1 MGLSDAQASAGL
13 RWAVVGGAAL
23 LLLAGLGNVGAWAPD
38 EPRYLQ
44 VAEEL
49 RTAGRGP
56 SDWVL
61 LHLNGEV
68 YDQKPPLYF
77 WLAAAIGAP
86 RGHVSEIAARLPS
99 GLAGIALVA
108 LTLALGTRL
117 FGGRVGVLGAAL
129 LLTCFEFARNARR
142 VQLDVLL
149 ALCETVALVCF
160 WRIDRGIGTRGWPLF
175 GLHAALGL
183 AVLTKGPVGFLVPVL
198 VMAGYLAWERRLGE
212 LPRLLPAW
220 GLLLSL
226 GPALAWLAAAAALA
240 PSGFAGDMVGSNIL
254 ARFFTGTSHVRP
266 FYYYLDTYPLD
277 CLPWTLLWPAVF
289 VAGRQVFR
297 GSSAP
302 EAREPERRRAW
313 RFLLAWVGASL
324 VFFSLSSGKRGL
336 YLLPTFPAMALLCA
350 DSLVRLLAGR
360 ARMPRGL
367 ATLAAVMGLLF
378 GLLGLEFALAAGT
391 GGSLLLTIPSLGE
404 RAAEWLGDVN
414 RPLLLAFGCALVGI
428 AALAVVGWMVLVRHH
443 AAPLLRVGV
452 VVAAVAAIELATFTL
467 LFPALDPLRSA
478 RPIAVAAAA
487 ATPVDR
493 PIGLLHDR
501 AMAGGLV
508 YYSGRRVVL
517 LREPEDVEAFLRAGG
532 ETIVVKARKLRHLD
546 AVTPVEVLARA
557 RTGSRQVLVVR
568 PAPGGA
574 LPSRASQDDGAARR
588 RAAP

>member
-378 GLLGLEFALAAGT
+378 GLLGLEFAAARWWASPRWPWSAGWCWSDT
-391 GGSLLLTIPSLGE
+391 TPPRCSASGSWSPPSPPSS
-404 RAAEWLGDVN
+404 WQ
-414 RPLLLAFGCALVGI
+414 
-428 AALAVVGWMVLVRHH
+428 
-443 AAPLLRVGV
+443 
-452 VVAAVAAIELATFTL
+452 
-467 LFPALDPLRSA
+467 RSHCSSRRSIRCA
-478 RPIAVAAAA
+478 RPARS
-487 ATPVDR
+487 PSRQR
-493 PIGLLHDR
+493 PRRRSIGPSGCSTTGQWREDSSTT
-501 AMAGGLV
+501 AGGGWCCCANPRT
-508 YYSGRRVVL
+508 SRR
-517 LREPEDVEAFLRAGG
+517 
-532 ETIVVKARKLRHLD
+532 
-546 AVTPVEVLARA
+546 
-557 RTGSRQVLVVR
+557 SC
-568 PAPGGA
+568 APG
-574 LPSRASQDDGAARR
+574 ARR
-588 RAAP
+588 SS